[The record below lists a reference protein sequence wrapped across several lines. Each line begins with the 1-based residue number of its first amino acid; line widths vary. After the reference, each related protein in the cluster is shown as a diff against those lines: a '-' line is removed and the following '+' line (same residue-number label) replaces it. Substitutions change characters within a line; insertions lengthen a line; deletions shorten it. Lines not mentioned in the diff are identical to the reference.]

1 MCTVFEGQGLTHREP
16 ALDEADFERYVRSFE
31 PLMLSG
37 RDVLW
42 VLGGRTDT
50 SRGKLVRIMTKNNLE
65 MQVFHLCYNT
75 KQMMQYGH
83 FKKQRGIA
91 NSRSHELLYLCYK
104 GRVPSQ
110 LATKREHV
118 DAGSLVFQR
127 SGAQCAR
134 AGAEAPCLGGP

>member
-1 MCTVFEGQGLTHREP
+1 MGQGLTHREP
-16 ALDEADFERYVRSFE
+16 ALDEQDFERHVKSFY
-31 PLMLSG
+31 PLILPG

-50 SRGKLVRIMTKNNLE
+50 NRGKLVRIMAKNNLK

-83 FKKQRGIA
+83 FARQRGIA
-91 NSRSHELLYLCYK
+91 SSRSHELLLLCYK
-104 GRVPSQ
+104 GGRAPSN
-110 LATKREHV
+110 LAKVRAQV
-118 DAGSLVFQR
+118 DGGSAVFQR

-134 AGAEAPCLGGP
+134 AAAEGPCPGVP